1 MLGAEHGLDHAVSGS
16 VQLTL
21 LGHHGNAVAQ
31 DLLGENFI
39 LDLFQSN
46 GLALQG
52 AADGGIRSCCVCSS
66 LGSGCSGLI
75 LCGGLVL
82 IQEEGQCEG
91 SHNRD
96 HQTNCSPQD
105 VLAVIRVNEHGHASQ
120 TGAHGNECLDLHQ
133 ANEQTADEAGGHNGH
148 HDLLVLQG
156 NTVQS
161 RLGDAEQAGDASGDR
176 GSAQVLVLGLQSN
189 AQAGT
194 ALGNVVCQRSRHVQ
208 HFKTGVR
215 NRSNCV
221 GDQSLMHAHGDHE
234 GQHGSQQS
242 NGQPAQRVVQS
253 QDHGGQ
259 QSTDVVAQRSED
271 DQCHREA
278 DAEAQHGH
286 KEHADGLGAPLVGPL
301 FNKGHEND
309 GQDGREHLAAVSDVL
324 QLDAEEVS
332 TALGSQQSGNIGM
345 DHGSSQSHR
354 HQLVAVELGCSGE
367 GDHDGQV
374 VQSCICHADKHLIG
388 DISATHQAQSAQ
400 QHHQSLQNA
409 CTCNGGDQRLEDAD
423 HVVQNNAADLF
434 FALGGSG
441 SCSLTCVE
449 GAQLEQLI
457 VHFDDIVADDHLTL
471 RAAGNN
477 AHNTGSLFQGC
488 SIRLGGVCQSE
499 AQAGGAVLDLHNVL
513 LAANQTQHVGGSL
526 LVVLH
531 FVLLYLVCGGIS
543 LPPGRSGQKKKDPTE

>member
-1 MLGAEHGLDHAVSGS
+1 M
-16 VQLTL
+16 
-21 LGHHGNAVAQ
+21 
-31 DLLGENFI
+31 
-39 LDLFQSN
+39 
-46 GLALQG
+46 
-52 AADGGIRSCCVCSS
+52 
-66 LGSGCSGLI
+66 
-75 LCGGLVL
+75 
-82 IQEEGQCEG
+82 
-91 SHNRD
+91 
-96 HQTNCSPQD
+96 
-105 VLAVIRVNEHGHASQ
+105 
-120 TGAHGNECLDLHQ
+120 
-133 ANEQTADEAGGHNGH
+133 
-148 HDLLVLQG
+148 LQG

-176 GSAQVLVLGLQSN
+176 GSAQVLVLSFQSN
-189 AQAGT
+189 TQAGT
-194 ALGNVVCQRSRHVQ
+194 ALRDVVCQRSRHVQ
-208 HFKTGVR
+208 HFKAGVR

-278 DAEAQHGH
+278 NAEAQHGH

-309 GQDGREHLAAVSDVL
+309 GQDSREYLSAVSDIL

-332 TALGSQQSGNIGM
+332 TALGSQQSGNAGV
-345 DHGSSQSHR
+345 DHGSSQSHS

-388 DISATHQAQSAQ
+388 DISAAHQAQSAQ

-423 HVVQNNAADLF
+423 HVVQNNAANLF
-434 FALGGSG
+434 FTLGGSG

-457 VHFDDIVADDHLTL
+457 VHFDNIVADDHLTL

-488 SIRLGGVCQSE
+488 SIHLGGICQSE

-513 LAANQTQHVGGSL
+513 LTANQTQHVGGSL

>member
-1 MLGAEHGLDHAVSGS
+1 MLGAEHGLDHAVCRG

-31 DLLGENFI
+31 DLLGEHFI
-39 LDLFQSN
+39 LDLFQCN

-52 AADGGIRSCCVCSS
+52 AADGGIRSSCVCSS

-91 SHNRD
+91 NNNGD

-105 VLAVIRVNEHGHASQ
+105 VLGVVRVNEHGHASQ
-120 TGAHGNECLDLHQ
+120 AGTHGNECLDLHQ
-133 ANEQTADEAGGHNGH
+133 ANEQTADEAGSHNGH

-161 RLGDAEQAGDASGDR
+161 RLGDAEQAGDASR
-176 GSAQVLVLGLQSN
+176 NCGSAQVFILSLQSN

-194 ALGNVVCQRSRHVQ
+194 ALGNVVCQRSGHVQ
-208 HFKTGVR
+208 HFKTGVG
-215 NRSNCV
+215 NRSNCI
-221 GDQSLMHAHGDHE
+221 GDQSLVHAHGDHE
-234 GQHGSQQS
+234 GQHSSQQS

-253 QDHGGQ
+253 KDHSGQ
-259 QSTDVVAQRSED
+259 QGANVVTQRSED

-332 TALGSQQSGNIGM
+332 TALGSQQSGNAGV

-367 GDHDGQV
+367 GDHDRQV
-374 VQSCICHADKHLIG
+374 VQSRICHADEHLIG
-388 DISATHQAQSAQ
+388 DIAAAHQAQSAQ

-423 HVVQNNAADLF
+423 HVVQNDAADLF

-441 SCSLTCVE
+441 SRSLTCVE

-471 RAAGNN
+471 RTAGNN
-477 AHNTGSLFQGC
+477 AHDAGSLFQG
-488 SIRLGGVCQSE
+488 SNIHLGGVCQSE

-513 LAANQTQHVGGSL
+513 FAANQTQHVGGSL

-531 FVLLYLVCGGIS
+531 CVLLYLVCDGIP
-543 LPPGRSGQKKKDPTE
+543 LPSGRNGQKKKDPTE

>member
-66 LGSGCSGLI
+66 LGSGCGGLI

-91 SHNRD
+91 NNNGD

-176 GSAQVLVLGLQSN
+176 GSAQVFVLGLQCN

-194 ALGNVVCQRSRHVQ
+194 ALRDVVCQRSRHVQ
-208 HFKTGVR
+208 HFKAGVR

-332 TALGSQQSGNIGM
+332 TTLGSQQSGNAGV

-374 VQSCICHADKHLIG
+374 VQSCICHADEHLIG
-388 DISATHQAQSAQ
+388 DVSAAHHAQSAQ
-400 QHHQSLQNA
+400 QHHEGLQNA

>member
-1 MLGAEHGLDHAVSGS
+1 
-16 VQLTL
+16 
-21 LGHHGNAVAQ
+21 
-31 DLLGENFI
+31 
-39 LDLFQSN
+39 
-46 GLALQG
+46 
-52 AADGGIRSCCVCSS
+52 
-66 LGSGCSGLI
+66 
-75 LCGGLVL
+75 
-82 IQEEGQCEG
+82 
-91 SHNRD
+91 
-96 HQTNCSPQD
+96 
-105 VLAVIRVNEHGHASQ
+105 
-120 TGAHGNECLDLHQ
+120 
-133 ANEQTADEAGGHNGH
+133 
-148 HDLLVLQG
+148 
-156 NTVQS
+156 
-161 RLGDAEQAGDASGDR
+161 
-176 GSAQVLVLGLQSN
+176 
-189 AQAGT
+189 
-194 ALGNVVCQRSRHVQ
+194 
-208 HFKTGVR
+208 
-215 NRSNCV
+215 
-221 GDQSLMHAHGDHE
+221 MHAHGDHE

-278 DAEAQHGH
+278 NAEAQHGH

-309 GQDGREHLAAVSDVL
+309 GQNGREYLSAVSDVL

-332 TALGSQQSGNIGM
+332 TALGSQQSGNTGV

-367 GDHDGQV
+367 GDHDGQI
-374 VQSCICHADKHLIG
+374 VQSCICHADEHLIG
-388 DISATHQAQSAQ
+388 DVSAAHHAQSAQ
-400 QHHQSLQNA
+400 QHHEGLQNA

-477 AHNTGSLFQGC
+477 AHDAGSLFQGSNIC
-488 SIRLGGVCQSE
+488 LGGVCQSE

-513 LAANQTQHVGGSL
+513 FAANQTQHVGGSL

-531 FVLLYLVCGGIS
+531 CVLLYLVCDGIP
-543 LPPGRSGQKKKDPTE
+543 LPSGRNGQKKKDPTE